1 MDASGKTRTKGLLIE
16 NLRYQQIGPLSLCV
30 KTGECVGVIGP
41 SGVGK
46 TLFLRAVA
54 DMDPH
59 EGRAFLDDRASTDL
73 TGPEWRRRVGYLP
86 SESAWWFESVGEHLN
101 GVAPEWLRDLGFEED
116 VLDWRVS
123 RLSSGERQRLA
134 LIRLLANK
142 PRALLLDEPTA
153 NLDADN
159 IDKAESF
166 LTAYRQRRHPPVIWV
181 SHDADQLARVADRRF
196 RLLSDGLTPL

>member
-1 MDASGKTRTKGLLIE
+1 MQGLTIKD
-16 NLRYQQIGPLSLCV
+16 LRCQHIGPLSLHV
-30 KTGECVGVIGP
+30 KTGECVGITGP

-54 DMDPH
+54 DLDPH
-59 EGRAFLDDRASTDL
+59 QGRVFLDGRASTAI

-86 SESAWWFESVGEHLN
+86 SESVWWFATVGAHLDSVAGGWFQELGFDESVRG
-101 GVAPEWLRDLGFEED
+101 WQ
-116 VLDWRVS
+116 VS

-134 LIRLLANK
+134 MIRLLANE
-142 PRALLLDEPTA
+142 PSALLLDEPTA

-159 IDKAESF
+159 IRKAEDF
-166 LTAYRQRRHPPVIWV
+166 LAAFRQRHHPAVIWV

-196 RLLSDGLTPL
+196 RLLADGLTPL

>member
-1 MDASGKTRTKGLLIE
+1 MNGLTIQD
-16 NLRYQQIGPLSLCV
+16 LRFQHIGPLTLHV
-30 KTGECVGVIGP
+30 KTGEWVGVTGP

-59 EGRAFLDDRASTDL
+59 EGRVFLDDRSSMDL

-101 GVAPEWLRDLGFEED
+101 GVAPEWLRDLGFEKD

-166 LTAYRQRRHPPVIWV
+166 LTAYRERRHPPVIWV

-196 RLLSDGLTPL
+196 RLLPDGLAPL